1 VSGVNKQHASKGSCS
16 RANFPRFLLAYFSCI
31 SLNQPVRIFRYIRTR
46 RSLGCNRR
54 EATTRRTIRSIQW
67 VRWTAIIVCSIAPVV
82 LGQPPYGL
90 DTRAPIGPYLNN
102 VMPPRNGTFA
112 FPAVLSATGAFSNL
126 STLTPSTGLIPFTVN
141 SPLWSDAAIK
151 TRWIAVPNDGPPYT
165 SDEQI
170 TFVPV
175 GEWAFPNGT
184 VFVKHFELTVN
195 EITGARKRLETRL
208 LVRNA
213 DGAVYGVTYK
223 WRDDNSDADLLP
235 GALNEDINIT
245 TSSGATRVQ
254 TWSYP
259 SRSQCLFCH
268 NSAPNYV
275 LGVKTHQLN
284 GDFTYPETGR
294 TDNQVRTFAHLGLLN
309 PTPNE
314 ADIPTFLKS
323 VAVTD
328 TSATVQHRMRSW
340 IDANCSHC
348 HRPGGPGPGYDGRL
362 YTPLESQNLI
372 NNYVRFRDTAGSEL
386 YQRDNALDGTKMP
399 PLAKNLVHEAAM
411 ANLRQWIA
419 SPLEVLT
426 VYFYQDT
433 SHLAVRFNSHVDPDM
448 AAVAANY
455 SLDGGLAV
463 SEAAMSQEPD
473 TVILTISP
481 LIPGQTYALTT
492 SNIQDTAPSANTIW
506 PQSQTSFV
514 AQNMPISTVGRLA
527 NISARLQTGVGED
540 VLIGGFVLRGT
551 PDKRVMIRAIGPSL
565 SSSGISNVM
574 ADPILELH
582 DSTGAVIATGDNWG
596 DNANQQEIIDTGI
609 APLSPNES
617 VILARLPSNDSGVSY
632 TAILQGAG
640 NTTGVALLEVYDLDR
655 GLGPGVLNIST
666 RGRVDVGDN
675 VMIGGVIVAGQAP
688 QKVVVRAIGP
698 SLPTAEKLADP
709 TLELHDGNGGLIFS
723 NDNWRTTQEAEI
735 IATGLAPSN
744 DLESAIV
751 ATIPPANYTAIVRG
765 VNNTTGVALV
775 EVYAV
780 N

>member
-1 VSGVNKQHASKGSCS
+1 MSS
-16 RANFPRFLLAYFSCI
+16 
-31 SLNQPVRIFRYIRTR
+31 
-46 RSLGCNRR
+46 NRG
-54 EATTRRTIRSIQW
+54 ETTTRRATGSAKW
-67 VRWTAIIVCSIAPVV
+67 LRWAAILVCSIAPAA

-90 DTRAPIGPYLNN
+90 DTRDPIGPYLNN
-102 VMPPRNGTFA
+102 IMPPRSGTFP

-170 TFVPV
+170 SFVPV

-235 GALNEDINIT
+235 GALNEDISIT
-245 TSSGATRVQ
+245 TSSGATRIQ

-259 SRSQCLFCH
+259 SRGQCLFCH

-275 LGVKTHQLN
+275 LGVKTHQIN
-284 GDFTYPETGR
+284 GDFTYPATGR

-314 ADIPTFLKS
+314 ADIPNFLKS

-328 TSATVQHRMRSW
+328 TTATVQHRMRSW

-372 NNYVRFRDTAGSEL
+372 NNFVLFRDVEGSAL
-386 YQRDNALDGTKMP
+386 YQRDNALDNTKMP

-426 VYFYQDT
+426 VFFSQDT
-433 SHLAVRFNSHVDPDM
+433 SHLAVRFNSHVDPDT
-448 AAVAANY
+448 ATVAANY
-455 SLDGGLAV
+455 FLDQGVTV
-463 SEAAMSQEPD
+463 SAATMSPEPD
-473 TVILTISP
+473 TVILTVSP
-481 LIPGQTYALTT
+481 LTANQTYVLTT
-492 SNIQDTAPSANTIW
+492 SNIEDTAPSANTIW

-514 AQNMPISTVGRLA
+514 AQNMPNSTAGRLA
-527 NISARLQTGVGED
+527 NISARLQIGLGED
-540 VLIGGFVLRGT
+540 VLIGGFVLRGSAN
-551 PDKRVMIRAIGPSL
+551 KRVMIRAIGPSL
-565 SSSGISNVM
+565 SSSGIINAL

-582 DSTGAVIATGDNWG
+582 DSTGALIATGDNWA

-617 VILARLPSNDSGVSY
+617 VILARLPSNDTGVAY
-632 TAILQGAG
+632 TAVLQGAG
-640 NTTGVALLEVYDLDR
+640 NTTGVGLLEVYDLDR

-666 RGRVDVGDN
+666 RGRVDVDDN
-675 VMIGGVIVAGQAP
+675 VMIGGVIVAGQAS
-688 QKVVVRAIGP
+688 QRVIVRAIGP
-698 SLPTAEKLADP
+698 SLPVTGNLADP
-709 TLELHDGNGGLIFS
+709 TLELRNGNGSLLAS
-723 NDNWRTTQEAEI
+723 DDNWRTNQEAEI
-735 IATGLAPSN
+735 IATGLQPSN

-751 ATIPPANYTAIVRG
+751 ATLPPANYTAIVRG
-765 VNNTTGVALV
+765 VSNTTGVALV
-775 EVYAV
+775 EVYAL

>member
-1 VSGVNKQHASKGSCS
+1 MH
-16 RANFPRFLLAYFSCI
+16 
-31 SLNQPVRIFRYIRTR
+31 
-46 RSLGCNRR
+46 
-54 EATTRRTIRSIQW
+54 W
-67 VRWTAIIVCSIAPVV
+67 VAILVCSIAAAA

-90 DTRAPIGPYLNN
+90 DTRDPIGPYLNN
-102 VMPPRNGTFA
+102 TMPPRNGTFP

-141 SPLWSDAAIK
+141 SPLWSDAALK
-151 TRWIAVPNDGPPYT
+151 SRWIAVPNDGPPYT

-170 TFVPV
+170 SFVPV

-235 GALNEDINIT
+235 GSLNEDIPIT
-245 TSSGATRVQ
+245 TSSGAIRIQ

-275 LGVKTHQLN
+275 LGVKTHQIN
-284 GDFTYPETGR
+284 GDFTYPATGR

-314 ADIPTFLKS
+314 ADIPNFLKS

-328 TSATVQHRMRSW
+328 TTATVQYRMRSW

-372 NNYVRFRDTAGSEL
+372 NNFVLFRDIEGSAL
-386 YQRDNALDGTKMP
+386 YQRDNALDSTKMP

-426 VYFYQDT
+426 VFFSQDT
-433 SHLAVRFNSHVDPDM
+433 SHLAVRFNSHVDPDT
-448 AAVAANY
+448 ATVAANY
-455 SLDGGLAV
+455 FLDQGVTV
-463 SEAAMSQEPD
+463 SAAAMSPEPD
-473 TVILTISP
+473 TVILTVSP
-481 LIPGQTYALTT
+481 LIANQTYVLTT
-492 SNIQDTAPSANTIW
+492 SNIEDTAPSANTIW

-514 AQNMPISTVGRLA
+514 AQNMPNSTVGRLA
-527 NISARLQTGVGED
+527 NISARLQVGVGED
-540 VLIGGFVLRGT
+540 VLIGGFILRGS

-565 SSSGISNVM
+565 SSSGIINPL

-582 DSTGAVIATGDNWG
+582 DSTGALIATGDNWA

-617 VILARLPSNDSGVSY
+617 VILARLPSNDTGVAY
-632 TAILQGAG
+632 TAVLQGAG
-640 NTTGVALLEVYDLDR
+640 NTTGVGLLEVYDLDR

-675 VMIGGVIVAGQAP
+675 VMIGGVIVAGQAS
-688 QKVVVRAIGP
+688 QRVIVRAIGP
-698 SLPTAEKLADP
+698 SLPVTGNLADP
-709 TLELHDGNGGLIFS
+709 ALELRNGNGSLLAS
-723 NDNWRTTQEAEI
+723 DDNWRTNQEAEI
-735 IATGLAPSN
+735 IATGLQPSN

-751 ATIPPANYTAIVRG
+751 ATLPPANYTAIVHG

-775 EVYAV
+775 EVYAL

>member
-1 VSGVNKQHASKGSCS
+1 MRRATGS
-16 RANFPRFLLAYFSCI
+16 AKFL
-31 SLNQPVRIFRYIRTR
+31 
-46 RSLGCNRR
+46 
-54 EATTRRTIRSIQW
+54 
-67 VRWTAIIVCSIAPVV
+67 RWAAIVVCAIAPAA

-90 DTRAPIGPYLNN
+90 DTRDPIGPYLNN
-102 VMPPRNGTFA
+102 IMPPRNGTFA
-112 FPAVLSATGAFSNL
+112 FPPVLSATGAFSNL
-126 STLTPSTGLIPFTVN
+126 STLSPSTGLIPFTVN

-151 TRWIAVPNDGPPYT
+151 SRWIAVPNDGPPYT

-170 TFVPV
+170 SFVPV
-175 GEWAFPNGT
+175 GEWGFPNGT

-235 GALNEDINIT
+235 GALNEDISIT
-245 TSSGATRVQ
+245 TSSGATRIQ

-259 SRSQCLFCH
+259 SRGQCLVCH
-268 NSAPNYV
+268 NNAANYV
-275 LGVKTHQLN
+275 LGVKTHQMN
-284 GDFTYPETGR
+284 GNFTYPATGR
-294 TDNQVRTFAHLGLLN
+294 TDNQVRTFAHVGLLN

-314 ADIPTFLKS
+314 ADIPNFLKS

-328 TSATVQHRMRSW
+328 TSATVQYRMRSW
-340 IDANCSHC
+340 IDANCSQC

-372 NNYVRFRDTAGSEL
+372 NNYVRFRDVAGSEL
-386 YQRDNALDGTKMP
+386 YQRDNALDSTKMP

-426 VYFYQDT
+426 VFFSQDA

-448 AAVAANY
+448 ATVAANY
-455 SLDGGLAV
+455 SIDQGVTV
-463 SEAAMSQEPD
+463 SAATMSPEPD
-473 TVILTISP
+473 TVILTVSP
-481 LIPGQTYALTT
+481 LTASQAYVLTT
-492 SNIQDTAPSANTIW
+492 SNVQDTAPSANTIW

-514 AQNMPISTVGRLA
+514 AQNMPNSAAGRLA
-527 NISARLQTGVGED
+527 NISARLQVGQGED
-540 VLIGGFVLRGT
+540 VLIGGFILRGS

-565 SSSGISNVM
+565 SSSGIINAL

-582 DSTGAVIATGDNWG
+582 DSTGALIATGDNWG

-617 VILARLPSNDSGVSY
+617 VILARLPSNDTGVAY
-632 TAILQGAG
+632 TAVLQGAG
-640 NTTGVALLEVYDLDR
+640 NTTGVGLLEVYDLDR

-666 RGRVDVGDN
+666 RGRVDVGEN
-675 VMIGGVIVAGQAP
+675 VMIGGVIVAGQAS
-688 QKVVVRAIGP
+688 QRVIVRAIGP
-698 SLPTAEKLADP
+698 SVPVTGNLADP
-709 TLELHDGNGGLIFS
+709 TLEIRNANGSLLAS

-735 IATGLAPSN
+735 IATNLPPSN

-751 ATIPPANYTAIVRG
+751 ATLPPANYTAIVRG

-775 EVYAV
+775 EVYALD
-780 N
+780 

>member
-1 VSGVNKQHASKGSCS
+1 
-16 RANFPRFLLAYFSCI
+16 
-31 SLNQPVRIFRYIRTR
+31 VRIFRHVRTPR
-46 RSLGCNRR
+46 TLGCKRR
-54 EATTRRTIRSIQW
+54 EETTQPAIRSIQW
-67 VRWTAIIVCSIAPVV
+67 VRWAVIIVCSIAPAA
-82 LGQPPYGL
+82 LGLPPYGL

-102 VMPPRNGTFA
+102 VMPPTNGAFP

-126 STLTPSTGLIPFTVN
+126 GTLAPSTGLIPYTVN

-151 TRWIAVPNDGPPYT
+151 TRWMAVPNDGPPYT

-170 TFVPV
+170 SFVPV

-195 EITGARKRLETRL
+195 EITGATKRLETRF

-213 DGAVYGVTYK
+213 DGTVYGVTYK

-235 GALNEDINIT
+235 GALNEDINII
-245 TSSGATRVQ
+245 TSTGATRVQ

-268 NSAPNYV
+268 NAAPGYV
-275 LGVKTHQLN
+275 LGVKTHQSN

-309 PTPNE
+309 PAPNE

-372 NNYVRFRDTAGSEL
+372 NNYVRFRDTANSEL

-426 VYFYQDT
+426 VYLYQDA
-433 SHLAVRFNSHVDPDM
+433 SHLAVRFNSHVDPDT

-463 SEAAMSQEPD
+463 SDATMSPEPD
-473 TVILTISP
+473 TVILTVSP
-481 LIPGQTYALTT
+481 LIPNQTYVLTT

-506 PQSQTSFV
+506 LQSQTSFV
-514 AQNMPISTVGRLA
+514 AQSMPISNVGRLA

-565 SSSGISNVM
+565 SSSGIGNVM

-632 TAILQGAG
+632 TAVLQGAG

-655 GLGPGVLNIST
+655 GVGPGVLNIST
-666 RGRVDVGDN
+666 RGRVEVADN
-675 VMIGGVIVAGQAP
+675 VMIGGVIVAGQAS

-698 SLPTAEKLADP
+698 SLPAAGKLADP

-751 ATIPPANYTAIVRG
+751 ATLPPANYTAVVRG

-775 EVYAV
+775 EVYAL

>member
-1 VSGVNKQHASKGSCS
+1 M
-16 RANFPRFLLAYFSCI
+16 
-31 SLNQPVRIFRYIRTR
+31 
-46 RSLGCNRR
+46 LGCNDE
-54 EATTRRTIRSIQW
+54 EAAARRTISSIQW
-67 VRWTAIIVCSIAPVV
+67 VRWAAIVVCSIAPAA

-90 DTRAPIGPYLNN
+90 DTRDPIGPYLNN

-126 STLTPSTGLIPFTVN
+126 STLTPATGLIPFTVN

-151 TRWIAVPNDGPPYT
+151 SRWIAVPNDGPPYT

-170 TFVPV
+170 GFVPV
-175 GEWAFPNGT
+175 GEWGFPNGT

-235 GALNEDINIT
+235 GPPLDENITIT
-245 TSSGATRVQ
+245 TSSGATRIQ

-259 SRSQCLFCH
+259 GRGQCLTCH
-268 NSAPNYV
+268 ASAANYV
-275 LGVKTHQLN
+275 LGLKTHQMN
-284 GDFTYPETGR
+284 GNFTYPATGR

-314 ADIPTFLKS
+314 ADIPGFLKS

-328 TSATVQHRMRSW
+328 PSSTVQHRMRSW
-340 IDANCSHC
+340 IDANCSQC
-348 HRPGGPGPGYDGRL
+348 HRPGGTGPGYDARF

-372 NNYVRFRDTAGSEL
+372 NNFVRFRDVAGSAL
-386 YQRDNALDGTKMP
+386 YQRDNALDSTKMP
-399 PLAKNLVHEAAM
+399 PLAKNLVHEDAM

-426 VYFYQDT
+426 VYFSQDT
-433 SHLAVRFNSHVDPDM
+433 SHLAVRFNSHLDPDT
-448 AAVAANY
+448 AAVVANY
-455 SLDGGLAV
+455 SIDQGV
-463 SEAAMSQEPD
+463 TISEAAMSQEPD
-473 TVILTISP
+473 TVILTASP
-481 LIPGQTYALTT
+481 LTAGQTYVLTT
-492 SNIQDTAPSANTIW
+492 SSVQDTAPSANTIW

-514 AQNMPISTVGRLA
+514 AQNMPNSPVGRLA
-527 NISARLQTGVGED
+527 NISARLQIGVGED
-540 VLIGGFVLRGT
+540 VLIGGFILRGS
-551 PDKRVMIRAIGPSL
+551 PDKRIMIRAIGPSL
-565 SSSGISNVM
+565 GSNGISNVL

-617 VILARLPSNDSGVSY
+617 VILARLPSNDTGVAY
-632 TAILQGAG
+632 TAVLQGAG
-640 NTTGVALLEVYDLDR
+640 NTTGVGLLEVYDLDR
-655 GLGPGVLNIST
+655 GLGSGVLNIST
-666 RGRVDVGDN
+666 RGRVDVGEN
-675 VMIGGVIVAGQAP
+675 VMIGGVIVAGQASER
-688 QKVVVRAIGP
+688 VIVRAIGP
-698 SLPTAEKLADP
+698 SLPVAAKLEDP
-709 TLELHDGNGGLIFS
+709 TLELHNGNGSLLAS
-723 NDNWRTTQEAEI
+723 NDNWRTDQEAEI
-735 IATGLAPSN
+735 IATTLAPSN

-751 ATIPPANYTAIVRG
+751 ALLPPANYTAIVRG
-765 VNNTTGVALV
+765 VSNTTGVALV
-775 EVYAV
+775 EVYALK
-780 N
+780 